1 MYRTRGTFSQ
11 DLKDANTTLGGYLR
25 STFPNLKPIQADY
38 KARASVLAVDGA
50 GASPTMIGTAVDL
63 IPRLIAEPD
72 KLPDSAAQL
81 FPFNDGYH
89 EELAGLVEL
98 ANDVDREKQ
107 ARAAWGLALCVSAF
121 RAGAAIAPRIPDLV
135 RSREFSA
142 SLMMT
147 EAPREAVS
155 ELMALRELIE
165 VRLMQRLAP
174 ETVFGPLF
182 DLSKPG
188 DGQRIA
194 AEADLISG
202 GMLIDVKSNLAPKT
216 KAGDRPDVLKPEHI
230 LQLLGYALLDHSDT
244 YEITRVAIYS
254 ARYGSLTDWPLDHA
268 AEIAAGR
275 PVDFAAER
283 QRVWDLMQEDIEFV

>member
-1 MYRTRGTFSQ
+1 MYRTHGTFSQ
-11 DLKDANTTLGGYLR
+11 DLKDANTTLGNYLR

-38 KARASVLAVDGA
+38 KARAGVLAVDSA

-89 EELAGLVEL
+89 EELTDLVVL
-98 ANDVDREKQ
+98 ANDSDRETQ
-107 ARAAWGLALCVSAF
+107 ARAAWALALCVSAF

-147 EAPREAVS
+147 EAPPEAVS
-155 ELMALRELIE
+155 ELLALRELIE
-165 VRLMQRLAP
+165 VRLMRRLAP

-230 LQLLGYALLDHSDT
+230 LQLLGYALLDHSDA
-244 YEITRVAIYS
+244 YAITSVAIYS
-254 ARYGSLTDWPLDHA
+254 ARYGSLTDWPLDRV
-268 AEIAAGR
+268 AEITGGR
-275 PVDFAAER
+275 QVDFATER
-283 QRVWDLMQEDIEFV
+283 QRVWDLMQEDMEFV